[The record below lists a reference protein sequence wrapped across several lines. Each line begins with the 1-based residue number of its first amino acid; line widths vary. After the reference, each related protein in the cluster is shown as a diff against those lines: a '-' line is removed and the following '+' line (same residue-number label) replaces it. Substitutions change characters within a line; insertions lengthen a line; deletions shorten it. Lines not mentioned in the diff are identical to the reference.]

1 MKKYLAKLNEIASNN
16 NEGIAVVL
24 EGRDTAGKSS
34 TIRALTQY
42 LSPAWYSVVPS
53 TKPSKKTMECWLPH
67 WSTKMP
73 SKGQIVFYDR
83 SWYSRAMVQKLNG
96 WCSDQQYKEFLLDY
110 KDWENK
116 QKQSVRFI
124 KLWLSITEDEQR
136 YRIDDRKN
144 SPLTY
149 WKFSENDEN
158 ALSQYDRM
166 SILKERVVDS
176 EWHVL
181 DYNVKGICFRNFP
194 WCQGTVFDNVRT
206 KRIGHC
212 AR

>member
-1 MKKYLAKLNEIASNN
+1 MKKYLAKLNQIAENN

-53 TKPSKKTMECWLPH
+53 TKPSKQTMECWLPH

-73 SKGQIVFYDR
+73 AKGQIVFYDR

-110 KDWENK
+110 KMWEN
-116 QKQSVRFI
+116 QQIQNGVRFI
-124 KLWLSITEDEQR
+124 KLWLSITENEQG
-136 YRIDDRKN
+136 YRIRKRKT

-176 EWHVL
+176 EWQVL
-181 DYNVKGICFRNFP
+181 DYNHKKSGIKSAAKTIIRAC
-194 WCQGTVFDNVRT
+194 
-206 KRIGHC
+206 KK
-212 AR
+212 

>member
-1 MKKYLAKLNEIASNN
+1 MKKLLAKLNQIAANN
-16 NEGIAVVL
+16 NKGIAVVL

-53 TKPSKKTMECWLPH
+53 TKPSKETMENWLGH

-73 SKGQIVFYDR
+73 AKGQIVFYDR
-83 SWYSRAMVQKLNG
+83 SWYSRAMVQRLNN
-96 WCSDQQYKEFLLDY
+96 WCTEDQYREFLQGY
-110 KDWENK
+110 KMWESFQDVK
-116 QKQSVRFI
+116 II
-124 KLWLSITEDEQR
+124 KLWLSITEEEQR
-136 YRIDDRKN
+136 ARIDNRKN

-158 ALSQYDRM
+158 ALSYYDSM
-166 SILKERVVDS
+166 TLLKERVVDS

-181 DYNVKGICFRNFP
+181 DYNNKKKGIKSALKTIIR
-194 WCQGTVFDNVRT
+194 VA
-206 KRIGHC
+206 KK
-212 AR
+212 

>member
-1 MKKYLAKLNEIASNN
+1 MKKYLAKLNQIAENN

-53 TKPSKKTMECWLPH
+53 TKPSKQTMECWLPH

-73 SKGQIVFYDR
+73 AKGQIVFYDR

-110 KDWENK
+110 KMWEN
-116 QKQSVRFI
+116 QQRQNGVRFV
-124 KLWLSITEDEQR
+124 KLWLSITENEQS
-136 YRIDDRKN
+136 YRIRKRKN

-166 SILKERVVDS
+166 SILKERVVDG
-176 EWHVL
+176 EWNVL
-181 DYNVKGICFRNFP
+181 DYNHKKSGIKSAAKAIIRAC
-194 WCQGTVFDNVRT
+194 
-206 KRIGHC
+206 KK
-212 AR
+212 

>member
-1 MKKYLAKLNEIASNN
+1 MKKYLAKLNQIAENN

-53 TKPSKKTMECWLPH
+53 TKPSKQTMECWLPH

-73 SKGQIVFYDR
+73 AKGQIVFYDR

-110 KDWENK
+110 KDWENR
-116 QKQSVRFI
+116 QRQNGVRFV
-124 KLWLSITEDEQR
+124 KLWLSITEDEQS
-136 YRIDDRKN
+136 YRIRKRKN

-166 SILKERVVDS
+166 SILKERVVDG
-176 EWHVL
+176 EWNVL
-181 DYNVKGICFRNFP
+181 DYNHKKSGIKSAAKTIIRAC
-194 WCQGTVFDNVRT
+194 
-206 KRIGHC
+206 KK
-212 AR
+212 

>member
-1 MKKYLAKLNEIASNN
+1 MKKYLAKLNQIAENN

-53 TKPSKKTMECWLPH
+53 TKPSKQTMECWLPH

-73 SKGQIVFYDR
+73 AKGQIVFYDR

-96 WCSDQQYKEFLLDY
+96 WATDAQYKEFLLDY
-110 KDWENK
+110 KDWENR
-116 QKQSVRFI
+116 QRQNGVRFI
-124 KLWLSITEDEQR
+124 KLWLSITEDEQS
-136 YRIDDRKN
+136 YRIRKRKN

-166 SILKERVVDS
+166 SILKERVVDG
-176 EWHVL
+176 EWNVL
-181 DYNVKGICFRNFP
+181 DYNHKKSGIKSAAKAIIRAC
-194 WCQGTVFDNVRT
+194 
-206 KRIGHC
+206 KK
-212 AR
+212 

>member
-1 MKKYLAKLNEIASNN
+1 MKKYLAKLNQIAANN

-73 SKGQIVFYDR
+73 AKGQIVFYDR

-96 WCSDQQYKEFLLDY
+96 WCSDQQYKDFLADY
-110 KDWENK
+110 RMWEDQQLQNG
-116 QKQSVRFI
+116 VRFV
-124 KLWLSITEDEQR
+124 KLWLSITENEQG
-136 YRIDDRKN
+136 YRIKKRKN

-158 ALSQYDRM
+158 ALSHYDRM

-181 DYNVKGICFRNFP
+181 DYNHKKTGIKSAAKAIIRAC
-194 WCQGTVFDNVRT
+194 
-206 KRIGHC
+206 KK
-212 AR
+212 

>member
-42 LSPAWYSVVPS
+42 LSPAWSSVVPS
-53 TKPSKKTMECWLPH
+53 TKPSKQTMECWLPH

-73 SKGQIVFYDR
+73 AKGQIVFYDR

-96 WCSDQQYKEFLLDY
+96 WCTDAQYKEFLLDY
-110 KDWENK
+110 KDWENR
-116 QKQSVRFI
+116 QRQNGVRFV
-124 KLWLSITEDEQR
+124 KLWLSITEDEQS
-136 YRIDDRKN
+136 YRIRKRKN

-166 SILKERVVDS
+166 SILKERVVDG
-176 EWHVL
+176 EWNVL
-181 DYNVKGICFRNFP
+181 DYNHKKSGIKSAAKTIIRAC
-194 WCQGTVFDNVRT
+194 
-206 KRIGHC
+206 KK
-212 AR
+212 

>member
-1 MKKYLAKLNEIASNN
+1 MKKYLAKLNQIAENN

-53 TKPSKKTMECWLPH
+53 AKPSKQTMECWLGH
-67 WSTKMP
+67 WTTKMP
-73 SKGQIVFYDR
+73 AKGQIVFYDR

-110 KDWENK
+110 KDWENR
-116 QKQSVRFI
+116 QRQNGVRFV
-124 KLWLSITEDEQR
+124 KLWLSITEDEQS
-136 YRIDDRKN
+136 YRIRKRKN

-166 SILKERVVDS
+166 SILKERVVDG
-176 EWHVL
+176 EWNVL
-181 DYNVKGICFRNFP
+181 DYNHKKSGIKSAAKTIIRAC
-194 WCQGTVFDNVRT
+194 
-206 KRIGHC
+206 KK
-212 AR
+212 

>member
-1 MKKYLAKLNEIASNN
+1 MKKYLAKLNQIAENN

-53 TKPSKKTMECWLPH
+53 TKPSKQTMECWLPH

-73 SKGQIVFYDR
+73 AKGQIVFYDR

-96 WCSDQQYKEFLLDY
+96 WCTDAQYKEFLLDH
-110 KDWENK
+110 KDWENR
-116 QKQSVRFI
+116 QRQNGVRFV
-124 KLWLSITEDEQR
+124 KLWLSITEDEQS
-136 YRIDDRKN
+136 YRIRKRKN

-166 SILKERVVDS
+166 SILKERVVDG
-176 EWHVL
+176 EWTVL
-181 DYNVKGICFRNFP
+181 DYNHKKSGIKSAAKAIIRAC
-194 WCQGTVFDNVRT
+194 
-206 KRIGHC
+206 KK
-212 AR
+212 